1 MGSFIPEIFETQG
14 GRGALF
20 TQPDKRGIPSKT
32 KSINR
37 RRFFIGQ
44 IITFHPRE
52 LKEKPGLASFTK
64 IMVWEERGLKF
75 LTMEKSEKNEKGRD
89 HRLHVTDC
97 FFSHRLCHRSIR

>member
-44 IITFHPRE
+44 IIAFHPRE
-52 LKEKPGLASFTK
+52 
-64 IMVWEERGLKF
+64 
-75 LTMEKSEKNEKGRD
+75 
-89 HRLHVTDC
+89 
-97 FFSHRLCHRSIR
+97 